1 MGNVLHVGAQ
11 VKCFHGVP
19 AFRLTGSRRVKV
31 GGRQVWTVKST
42 LTVTPGCPFTVGTK
56 PQPCG
61 SVMWKKG
68 ASRVTAGGDAVVLQE
83 SALAALCVSADQI
96 PQGFPAVTTSQTRV
110 RGL

>member
-1 MGNVLHVGAQ
+1 MR
-11 VKCFHGVP
+11 K
-19 AFRLTGSRRVKV
+19 
-31 GGRQVWTVKST
+31 KS
-42 LTVTPGCPFTVGTK
+42 
-56 PQPCG
+56 
-61 SVMWKKG
+61 